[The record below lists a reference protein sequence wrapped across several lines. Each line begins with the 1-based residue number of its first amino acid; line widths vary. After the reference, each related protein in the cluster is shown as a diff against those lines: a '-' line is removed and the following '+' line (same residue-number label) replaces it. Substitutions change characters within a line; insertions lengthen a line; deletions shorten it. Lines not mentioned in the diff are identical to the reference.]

1 MWRVP
6 LRESARVRSMR
17 IRVPL
22 SLLWRRETLR
32 TNLWLVPAIE
42 VLVAVLLFGITHE
55 LDNAAYDHRIGLPSW
70 VIGGSADAARQ
81 VLAALAGAEITVVGV
96 VFSITIVALTLA
108 STQFGP
114 RMLRNFIRDR
124 GTQVTLGTFV
134 ATMVY
139 TVLVLASI
147 GAGPHGDFVPHLSI
161 TICMGF
167 VLLDLAVLIY
177 FISHTAIAIQLPH
190 VIANIADDLSGAI
203 DADARDALRL
213 SGGSEPDREGDQTMA
228 AFPDEPGGVVLAPAA
243 GYLQLV
249 RYDTLVRIA
258 AQEDALIE
266 LRYRP
271 GHFLVKG
278 QPMATVWPAAARARV
293 TRQLERAHVT
303 GAMRT
308 LTQDVTFAVDQLVEI
323 ALRALSPAVN
333 DTFTAVTCIDWLGD
347 GLCQAATRWQPAR
360 VHCDQSGRV
369 RLISAPVSYDRLI
382 ERAFEKI
389 RQAGRGMPAI
399 MIRQLDAL
407 AAILEQTRT
416 EQQRRVLVIQARMI
430 LQSSIESVP
439 EPSDRDDVR
448 RRYDRV
454 LAAYHRSGDAPGP
467 EAGGDGWS

>member
-1 MWRVP
+1 
-6 LRESARVRSMR
+6 MR

-22 SLLWRRETLR
+22 GLLWRREALR

-42 VLVAVLLFGITHE
+42 VLVAIALFGITHWVDRE
-55 LDNAAYDHRIGLPSW
+55 AYDGRIGLPSW
-70 VIGGSADAARQ
+70 VLSGSADAARQ

-147 GAGPHGDFVPHLSI
+147 GAGPHGDFVPHLSV
-161 TICMGF
+161 TICLGL
-167 VLLDLAVLIY
+167 VLVDLAVLIY
-177 FISHTAIAIQLPH
+177 FINHTAIAIQLPH
-190 VIANIADDLSGAI
+190 VIANIAGDLSRAI
-203 DADARDALRL
+203 DADARDARRL
-213 SGGSEPDREGDQTMA
+213 AGEPASACEDDPATTVL
-228 AFPDEPGGVVLAPAA
+228 PSEPGGVVLARVA

-258 AQEDALIE
+258 EQEDALIE

-271 GHFLVKG
+271 GHFLVTG
-278 QPMATVWPAAARARV
+278 QPMATVWPASAQARV
-293 TRQLERAHVT
+293 TSQLERAHVT

-323 ALRALSPAVN
+323 AIRALSPAVN

-360 VHCDQSGRV
+360 VHRDQSGAA
-369 RLISAPVSYDRLI
+369 RLITAPVSHDRLI

-407 AAILEQTRT
+407 AAIMEQTRT
-416 EQQRRVLVIQARMI
+416 EDQRLALIAQARMI
-430 LQSSIESVP
+430 LHSSIESVP

-454 LAAYHRSGDAPGP
+454 MAAYGSADDEPRPKGAD
-467 EAGGDGWS
+467 EVTF

>member
-1 MWRVP
+1 
-6 LRESARVRSMR
+6 MR
-17 IRVPL
+17 IRIPL
-22 SLLWRRETLR
+22 GLLWRREALR
-32 TNLWLVPAIE
+32 TNLWLVPTIE
-42 VLVAVLLFGITHE
+42 VLVAIVAFGITHE
-55 LDNAAYDHRIGLPSW
+55 VDRAAYDHRIGLPSW

-124 GTQVTLGTFV
+124 GTQLTLGTFV
-134 ATMVY
+134 ATLVY
-139 TVLVLASI
+139 TILVLVSI

-161 TICMGF
+161 TICLGL

-177 FISHTAIAIQLPH
+177 FINHTAISIQLPQ
-190 VIANIADDLSGAI
+190 VIANIAGDLSRAI
-203 DADARDALRL
+203 DADARDAQRL
-213 SGGSEPDREGDQTMA
+213 SRASDPAGATDPATA
-228 AFPDEPGGVVLAPAA
+228 VLPDERGGDVLARVA

-258 AQEDALIE
+258 EQEDALIE

-271 GHFLVKG
+271 GHFLVTG
-278 QPMATVWPAAARARV
+278 QPMATVWPAAAQDRV

-308 LTQDVTFAVDQLVEI
+308 LTQDITFAIDQLVEI

-347 GLCQAATRWQPAR
+347 GLCRVATRWQPAQ
-360 VHCDQSGRV
+360 VHYDQTGTV
-369 RLISAPVSYDRLI
+369 RLITAPVSYDRLI

-407 AAILEQTRT
+407 AVIMEQTRT
-416 EQQRRVLVIQARMI
+416 EQQRRVLVTQARMI
-430 LQSSIESVP
+430 QQSGVESVP
-439 EPSDRDDVR
+439 EPSDRDDVN
-448 RRYDRV
+448 RRYERV
-454 LAAYHRSGDAPGP
+454 LAAYHRMGGQALPDHRGGP
-467 EAGGDGWS
+467 LS

>member
-1 MWRVP
+1 MRVP
-6 LRESARVRSMR
+6 LV
-17 IRVPL
+17 
-22 SLLWRRETLR
+22 LLWRRETLR

-42 VLVAVLLFGITHE
+42 VLVAIIAFGITHE
-55 LDNAAYDHRIGLPSW
+55 LDRAAYDHRISFPSW

-124 GTQVTLGTFV
+124 GTQLTLGTFV

-139 TVLVLASI
+139 TILVLASI
-147 GAGPHGDFVPHLSI
+147 GVGPHGDFVPHLSI
-161 TICMGF
+161 TVCLGL

-177 FISHTAIAIQLPH
+177 FISHTASAIQLPR
-190 VIANIADDLSGAI
+190 VIANIAGDLSRAI
-203 DADARDALRL
+203 AADARDARRL
-213 SGGSEPDREGDQTMA
+213 SGGTEPAGETDPATA
-228 AFPDEPGGVVLAPAA
+228 VLPDEPGGVVLAPVA
-243 GYLQLV
+243 GYLQFV
-249 RYDTLVRIA
+249 RYDTVVRIA
-258 AQEDALIE
+258 EQEDVLIE

-271 GHFLVKG
+271 GHFLVTG
-278 QPMATVWPAAARARV
+278 QPMATVWPAAAHARV

-303 GAMRT
+303 GPVRT
-308 LTQDVTFAVDQLVEI
+308 LTQDVTFAIDQLVEI

-347 GLCQAATRWQPAR
+347 GLCQVAKRWQPAR
-360 VHCDQSGRV
+360 VHRDRAGTP
-369 RLISAPVSYDRLI
+369 RLITAPVSYDRLI

-389 RQAGRGMPAI
+389 RQSGRGMPAI

-407 AAILEQTRT
+407 AAILEQTSA
-416 EQQRRVLVIQARMI
+416 EQQQQVLLVQARMI

-439 EPSDRDDVR
+439 ERSDRDDVR

-454 LAAYHRSGDAPGP
+454 LAAYRRRGDEVLP
-467 EAGGDGWS
+467 EGAGGPWR

>member
-1 MWRVP
+1 M
-6 LRESARVRSMR
+6 RVR
-17 IRVPL
+17 IPL
-22 SLLWRRETLR
+22 VVLWRRESLR

-42 VLVAVLLFGITHE
+42 VLVAVVVFGITHE
-55 LDNAAYDHRIGLPSW
+55 LDRAAYDHRISFPSW

-161 TICMGF
+161 TICQAL

-177 FISHTAIAIQLPH
+177 FINHTANVIQLPR
-190 VIANIADDLSGAI
+190 VIANIAGDLSRAI
-203 DADARDALRL
+203 DADARDARRL
-213 SGGSEPDREGDQTMA
+213 SGDPEPVGQADPATGVR
-228 AFPDEPGGVVLAPAA
+228 PDAPAGTVLAATA
-243 GYLQLV
+243 GYLQFV
-249 RYDTLVRIA
+249 RYDAIVRIA
-258 AQEDALIE
+258 EQEDVLIE

-271 GHFLVKG
+271 GHFLVTG
-278 QPMATVWPAAARARV
+278 QPMASVWPASAQARV

-303 GAMRT
+303 GAVRT
-308 LTQDVTFAVDQLVEI
+308 LTQDVTFAIDQLVEI
-323 ALRALSPAVN
+323 AIRALSPAVN
-333 DTFTAVTCIDWLGD
+333 DTFTAVACIDWLGD
-347 GLCQAATRWQPAR
+347 GLCQVANRWQPAR
-360 VHCDQSGRV
+360 VHRDSAGV
-369 RLISAPVSYDRLI
+369 PRLITAPVSYDRLI

-407 AAILEQTRT
+407 AAILEQTSV
-416 EQQRRVLVIQARMI
+416 EQQRRVLVAQARMI
-430 LQSSIESVP
+430 LQSSVESVP
-439 EPSDRDDVR
+439 EPADRDDVR
-448 RRYDRV
+448 RRFDRV
-454 LAAYHRSGDAPGP
+454 MAAYERRSEDDLSADAGTATDR
-467 EAGGDGWS
+467 E